1 MLLSVN
7 SYFIV
12 MSSKVKNLKRT
23 ATHTPDL
30 VQTLLCLCET
40 DINLLNKN
48 ILLNLTNEQLR
59 RIYATDIINLPLCE
73 RLREEDRIRFLNKF
87 IKKSL

>member
-7 SYFIV
+7 CYFII
-12 MSSKVKNLKRT
+12 MSSKVKNLMRT

-30 VQTLLCLCET
+30 VHTLLCLCET

-59 RIYATDIINLPLCE
+59 RIYASDIINIPLCE
-73 RLREEDRIRFLNKF
+73 RLREEDRIGVLNKF
-87 IKKSL
+87 IK